1 MFKGYDFV
9 YDGKSSISEKLKL
22 FNIDGNAFDFVDS
35 IPDKNLNLY
44 HSNRQA
50 KWRTPGTT
58 VDDPLT
64 FECEF
69 LLHDEEQDEY
79 TKLNPIV
86 ARNRL
91 SSITHWLFDQTTFKK
106 FQILT
111 DDLRDLYFMAM
122 MKDVK
127 YFEDGGQV
135 RGFKCTVVC
144 DTVGAW
150 EEKTII
156 KNVTDT
162 STFTIQVLQDGI
174 WEVAP
179 EFIIDLNGTG
189 VTIAVNGDEIEL
201 QNITQGA
208 RVTID
213 TNTLIAKSSEG
224 DELYASGR
232 FNKCFPNFRY
242 GRNTISIEGSCR
254 VEINYKMVRQVGC

>member
-22 FNIDGNAFDFVDS
+22 FNVGGNAFEFVDC

-58 VDDPLT
+58 VDEPLT
-64 FECEF
+64 FDCEF
-69 LLHDEEQDEY
+69 HLHDEEQDEY
-79 TKLNPIV
+79 AKLNPVV

-91 SSITHWLFDQTTFKK
+91 SSITHWLFDQTQFKK
-106 FQILT
+106 LQILS
-111 DDLRDLYFMAM
+111 DDMRDIYFMAV

-150 EEKTII
+150 EEKTIT
-156 KNVTDT
+156 KNVSNT
-162 STFTIQVLQDGI
+162 STFSIQVLQDGI

-179 EFIIDLNGTG
+179 KFTIDMNGTG
-189 VTIAVNGDEIEL
+189 VTITVNGEEL
-201 QNITQGA
+201 VLTNMTPGA
-208 RVTID
+208 RVVID
-213 TNTLIAKSSEG
+213 SNTLIATSSEG
-224 DELYASGR
+224 EELYTSGR
-232 FNKCFPNFRY
+232 FNKCFPTFVY
-242 GRNTISIEGSCR
+242 GKNTISITGNSK